1 MQAALAQRLKTA
13 TRALLDFAFPPACPL
28 CGGTP
33 DLADDLPVV
42 SFCAECRDDV
52 CRPIQFACDICGAPV
67 GQFADSSNGCGE
79 CGTGKPAYCK
89 VVRLG
94 LYEHRLRKA
103 CIRAKDA
110 LQEPITAAC
119 GRVLVEEQADTLF
132 ALRPEVLVPIPQ
144 HWSGRL
150 RHNHNAAEVLSRVLG
165 VMLNLPTNEHALAR
179 SRRTAPQKRVDSI
192 AGRKTN
198 QRGSFRILDDAS
210 LRGRRVLLVDDVLT
224 TGATANEAAREVK
237 RAGGVVV
244 GIAVIARVLS

>member
-1 MQAALAQRLKTA
+1 M
-13 TRALLDFAFPPACPL
+13 
-28 CGGTP
+28 
-33 DLADDLPVV
+33 
-42 SFCAECRDDV
+42 
-52 CRPIQFACDICGAPV
+52 
-67 GQFADSSNGCGE
+67 
-79 CGTGKPAYCK
+79 
-89 VVRLG
+89 
-94 LYEHRLRKA
+94 
-103 CIRAKDA
+103 
-110 LQEPITAAC
+110 
-119 GRVLVEEQADTLF
+119 
-132 ALRPEVLVPIPQ
+132 
-144 HWSGRL
+144 
-150 RHNHNAAEVLSRVLG
+150 LG